1 MREIQVVFGIDM
13 ETDIGSWTPF
23 YEGVTKGTP
32 LLLNLFAKKSI
43 PVTAFWVADTA
54 RRFPEIVREME
65 SAGHE
70 TGTHSLYHE
79 TVGDSLFEIPGTYPL
94 LPEEVQ
100 PRIKLATDI
109 LEDIVGHKVVSW
121 RCPRLFGGTHV
132 TNALEA
138 LGYECDATYPMY
150 FYNEQL
156 FPYHPS
162 QENWTE
168 QGSLNLIEIIQFA
181 DMGMESKDDYG
192 RDKDQ
197 WPLYRTQS
205 TEAFIP
211 HIESFMSYLEKNDQS
226 QKPIVLCFYFHPWE
240 FWEMPEG
247 VIHYGEG
254 GVMPDP
260 FLTKGCGK
268 YCLNQVELLI
278 DWLKS
283 KEASFLTQANAPAN
297 GVKYLPYRKSK

>member
-181 DMGMESKDDYG
+181 DMEMESKDDYG

-226 QKPIVLCFYFHPWE
+226 QKPIVLCFHFHPWE

-247 VIHYGEG
+247 VIHFGEG
-254 GVMPDP
+254 GVLPDP

-283 KEASFLTQANAPAN
+283 KEAAFLTAGQCA
-297 GVKYLPYRKSK
+297 RKWHEILALQEI

>member
-197 WPLYRTQS
+197 WTLYRTQS

-247 VIHYGEG
+247 VIHFGEG
-254 GVMPDP
+254 GVLPDP

-283 KEASFLTQANAPAN
+283 KEASFLTAGQCALQWHEILA
-297 GVKYLPYRKSK
+297 LQEI

>member
-54 RRFPEIVREME
+54 RRFPKIVREME

-162 QENWTE
+162 HENWTE

-181 DMGMESKDDYG
+181 DMEMESKDEYG

-205 TEAFIP
+205 TE
-211 HIESFMSYLEKNDQS
+211 D
-226 QKPIVLCFYFHPWE
+226 FYSAH
-240 FWEMPEG
+240 
-247 VIHYGEG
+247 
-254 GVMPDP
+254 
-260 FLTKGCGK
+260 
-268 YCLNQVELLI
+268 
-278 DWLKS
+278 
-283 KEASFLTQANAPAN
+283 
-297 GVKYLPYRKSK
+297 

>member
-32 LLLNLFAKKSI
+32 LLLNLFAKNSI
-43 PVTAFWVADTA
+43 PLTAFWVADTA

-100 PRIKLATDI
+100 PRIKLATNI
-109 LEDIVGHKVVSW
+109 LEDIIGHKVVSW

-211 HIESFMSYLEKNDQS
+211 HIESFISYLEKNDQS

-247 VIHYGEG
+247 VIHFGEG
-254 GVMPDP
+254 GVFPDP
-260 FLTKGCGK
+260 FLTKGCGM

-283 KEASFLTQANAPAN
+283 IEASFLTAGQCA
-297 GVKYLPYRKSK
+297 RKWHEILALQEI

>member
-54 RRFPEIVREME
+54 RRFPEIVREIE
-65 SAGHE
+65 SAAHE

-283 KEASFLTQANAPAN
+283 KEASFLTACQCA
-297 GVKYLPYRKSK
+297 RKWHEILALQEI

>member
-23 YEGVTKGTP
+23 YEGVAKGTP

-43 PVTAFWVADTA
+43 PLTAFWVADTA

-132 TNALEA
+132 TNALED

-226 QKPIVLCFYFHPWE
+226 QKPIVLCFYFE
-240 FWEMPEG
+240 
-247 VIHYGEG
+247 
-254 GVMPDP
+254 
-260 FLTKGCGK
+260 
-268 YCLNQVELLI
+268 N
-278 DWLKS
+278 
-283 KEASFLTQANAPAN
+283 N
-297 GVKYLPYRKSK
+297 

>member
-1 MREIQVVFGIDM
+1 
-13 ETDIGSWTPF
+13 
-23 YEGVTKGTP
+23 
-32 LLLNLFAKKSI
+32 
-43 PVTAFWVADTA
+43 
-54 RRFPEIVREME
+54 
-65 SAGHE
+65 
-70 TGTHSLYHE
+70 
-79 TVGDSLFEIPGTYPL
+79 VGDSLFEIPGTYPL
-94 LPEEVQ
+94 LPEEVH

-162 QENWTE
+162 HENWTE

-247 VIHYGEG
+247 VIHFGEG
-254 GVMPDP
+254 GVLPDP

-283 KEASFLTQANAPAN
+283 KEAAFLTAGQCA
-297 GVKYLPYRKSK
+297 RKWHEILALQEI

>member
-1 MREIQVVFGIDM
+1 MRKIQVVFGIDM

-65 SAGHE
+65 SADHE
-70 TGTHSLYHE
+70 IGTHSLYHE

-254 GVMPDP
+254 GVLPDP

-278 DWLKS
+278 DWLNS
-283 KEASFLTQANAPAN
+283 KEAMFLTAGQCA
-297 GVKYLPYRKSK
+297 SKWHEILTLQEI

>member
-205 TEAFIP
+205 TEDFIP

-247 VIHYGEG
+247 VIHFGEG
-254 GVMPDP
+254 GVLPDP

-283 KEASFLTQANAPAN
+283 KEAAFLTAGQCA
-297 GVKYLPYRKSK
+297 RKWHEILALQEI

>member
-162 QENWTE
+162 HENWTE

-181 DMGMESKDDYG
+181 DMEMESKDEYG

-205 TEAFIP
+205 TEDFIP

-240 FWEMPEG
+240 FWEMPKG
-247 VIHYGEG
+247 VIHFGEG
-254 GVMPDP
+254 GVLPDP

-283 KEASFLTQANAPAN
+283 KEAAFLTAGQCA
-297 GVKYLPYRKSK
+297 RKWHEILALQEI

>member
-23 YEGVTKGTP
+23 YEGVAKGTP

-43 PVTAFWVADTA
+43 PLTAFWVADTA

-247 VIHYGEG
+247 VIHFGEG
-254 GVMPDP
+254 GVLPDP
-260 FLTKGCGK
+260 FLTKGCGM

-283 KEASFLTQANAPAN
+283 KEASFLTASQCA
-297 GVKYLPYRKSK
+297 RKWHEILALQEI

>member
-54 RRFPEIVREME
+54 QRFPEIVREME

-181 DMGMESKDDYG
+181 DMGMESKVDYG

-247 VIHYGEG
+247 VIHFGEG
-254 GVMPDP
+254 GVLPDP

-283 KEASFLTQANAPAN
+283 KEAAFLTAGQCA
-297 GVKYLPYRKSK
+297 RKWHEILALQEI

>member
-1 MREIQVVFGIDM
+1 MREIQVVFGFDM

-43 PVTAFWVADTA
+43 PVPAFWVADTA

-192 RDKDQ
+192 RDKDP

-205 TEAFIP
+205 TEALIP

-247 VIHYGEG
+247 VIHFGEG
-254 GVMPDP
+254 GVLPDP

-283 KEASFLTQANAPAN
+283 KEAAFLTAGQCA
-297 GVKYLPYRKSK
+297 RKWHEILTLQEI

>member
-23 YEGVTKGTP
+23 YEGVTNGTP

-54 RRFPEIVREME
+54 QRFPEIVREME

-181 DMGMESKDDYG
+181 DMGMESKVDYG

-247 VIHYGEG
+247 VIHFGEG
-254 GVMPDP
+254 GVLPDP

-283 KEASFLTQANAPAN
+283 KEAAFLTAGQCA
-297 GVKYLPYRKSK
+297 RKWHEILALQEI

>member
-192 RDKDQ
+192 RDKDP

-205 TEAFIP
+205 TEALIP

-247 VIHYGEG
+247 VIHFGEG
-254 GVMPDP
+254 GVLPDP

-283 KEASFLTQANAPAN
+283 KEAAFLTAGQCA
-297 GVKYLPYRKSK
+297 RKWHEILTLQEI

>member
-162 QENWTE
+162 HENWTE

-181 DMGMESKDDYG
+181 DMEMESKDDYG

-205 TEAFIP
+205 TEDFIP

-247 VIHYGEG
+247 VIHFGEG
-254 GVMPDP
+254 GVLPDP

-283 KEASFLTQANAPAN
+283 KEAAFLTAGQCA
-297 GVKYLPYRKSK
+297 RKWHEILALQEI

>member
-1 MREIQVVFGIDM
+1 MKESQ
-13 ETDIGSWTPF
+13 
-23 YEGVTKGTP
+23 KGTP

-132 TNALEA
+132 TNALED
-138 LGYECDATYPMY
+138 LWGFECDATYPMY

-247 VIHYGEG
+247 VIHFGEG
-254 GVMPDP
+254 GVLPDP

-283 KEASFLTQANAPAN
+283 KKGLI
-297 GVKYLPYRKSK
+297 PYGRTMRPQMA

>member
-43 PVTAFWVADTA
+43 PVTAFWVGETA
-54 RRFPEIVREME
+54 LRFPEIVREME

-70 TGTHSLYHE
+70 TGAHSLYHE
-79 TVGDSLFEIPGTYPL
+79 TLGDSLFEIPGIYPL
-94 LPEEVQ
+94 LPEEVR

-109 LEDIVGHKVVSW
+109 VEDIVGHKVVSW

-132 TNALEA
+132 TNALES

-150 FYNEQL
+150 YYNEQL

-168 QGSLNLIEIIQFA
+168 QGSLNLIEIVQFA
-181 DMGMESKDDYG
+181 DMAMESKDAYG

-197 WPLYRTQS
+197 WPLYRIKS
-205 TEAFIP
+205 TAAFTP
-211 HIESFMSYLEKNDQS
+211 HIESFMSYVEKNDQS

-240 FWEMPEG
+240 FWEMPDG
-247 VIHYGEG
+247 VIHFGEG
-254 GVMPDP
+254 GVLPDP
-260 FLTKGCGK
+260 FLVKGCGK
-268 YCLNQVELLI
+268 YCLKQVELLI

-283 KEASFLTQANAPAN
+283 KEAVFLTAGQCA
-297 GVKYLPYRKSK
+297 RKWKNIIAQPDL

>member
-181 DMGMESKDDYG
+181 DMGMKSKDDYG

-247 VIHYGEG
+247 VIHFGEG
-254 GVMPDP
+254 GVLPDP

-283 KEASFLTQANAPAN
+283 KEATFLTAGQCA
-297 GVKYLPYRKSK
+297 RKWHEILALQKI

>member
-23 YEGVTKGTP
+23 YEGVSKGTP

-43 PVTAFWVADTA
+43 PLTAFWVADTA

-162 QENWTE
+162 QENLTE

-192 RDKDQ
+192 REKDQ

-211 HIESFMSYLEKNDQS
+211 HIESFMSYLEKNDPS

-240 FWEMPEG
+240 FWGMPEG
-247 VIHYGEG
+247 VIHFVEG

-260 FLTKGCGK
+260 FLTKACGK

-283 KEASFLTQANAPAN
+283 KEASFLTAGQCA
-297 GVKYLPYRKSK
+297 RK

>member
-1 MREIQVVFGIDM
+1 
-13 ETDIGSWTPF
+13 
-23 YEGVTKGTP
+23 
-32 LLLNLFAKKSI
+32 
-43 PVTAFWVADTA
+43 
-54 RRFPEIVREME
+54 
-65 SAGHE
+65 
-70 TGTHSLYHE
+70 
-79 TVGDSLFEIPGTYPL
+79 
-94 LPEEVQ
+94 
-100 PRIKLATDI
+100 
-109 LEDIVGHKVVSW
+109 
-121 RCPRLFGGTHV
+121 
-132 TNALEA
+132 
-138 LGYECDATYPMY
+138 MY

-181 DMGMESKDDYG
+181 DMGMESKDEYG

-205 TEAFIP
+205 TEALIP

-240 FWEMPEG
+240 FWEMPKG
-247 VIHYGEG
+247 VIHFGEG
-254 GVMPDP
+254 GVLPDP

-283 KEASFLTQANAPAN
+283 KKSSFLTAGQCA
-297 GVKYLPYRKSK
+297 RKWHKILALQEI

>member
-65 SAGHE
+65 YAGHE

-205 TEAFIP
+205 TEDFIP

-247 VIHYGEG
+247 VIHFGEG
-254 GVMPDP
+254 GVLPDP

-283 KEASFLTQANAPAN
+283 KEAAFLTAGQCA
-297 GVKYLPYRKSK
+297 RKWHEILALQEI

>member
-54 RRFPEIVREME
+54 RRFPEIVREIE
-65 SAGHE
+65 SAAHE

-205 TEAFIP
+205 TEDFIP

-247 VIHYGEG
+247 VIH
-254 GVMPDP
+254 
-260 FLTKGCGK
+260 F
-268 YCLNQVELLI
+268 
-278 DWLKS
+278 
-283 KEASFLTQANAPAN
+283 
-297 GVKYLPYRKSK
+297 

>member
-1 MREIQVVFGIDM
+1 MRQIQVVFGIDM

-54 RRFPEIVREME
+54 RRFPEIVWEME

-181 DMGMESKDDYG
+181 DMGMKSKDDYG

-205 TEAFIP
+205 TEDFIP

-247 VIHYGEG
+247 VIHFGEG
-254 GVMPDP
+254 GVLPDP

-283 KEASFLTQANAPAN
+283 IEASFLTAGQCA
-297 GVKYLPYRKSK
+297 RKWHEILALQEI

>member
-54 RRFPEIVREME
+54 RRFPEIVREIE
-65 SAGHE
+65 SATHE

-197 WPLYRTQS
+197 WPIYRTQS

-283 KEASFLTQANAPAN
+283 KEASFLTAGQCA
-297 GVKYLPYRKSK
+297 RKWHEILALQEI

>member
-23 YEGVTKGTP
+23 YEGVTKGAP

-181 DMGMESKDDYG
+181 DMGMKSKDDYG

-247 VIHYGEG
+247 VIHFGEG
-254 GVMPDP
+254 GVLPDP

-283 KEASFLTQANAPAN
+283 KEAAFLTAGQCA
-297 GVKYLPYRKSK
+297 RKWHEILALQEI

>member
-181 DMGMESKDDYG
+181 DMGMESKDEYG

-197 WPLYRTQS
+197 WPLFRTQS
-205 TEAFIP
+205 TEDFIP

-247 VIHYGEG
+247 VIHFGEG
-254 GVMPDP
+254 GVLPDP

-283 KEASFLTQANAPAN
+283 KEAAFLTAGQCA
-297 GVKYLPYRKSK
+297 RKWHEILALQEI

>member
-23 YEGVTKGTP
+23 YEGVTNGTP

-181 DMGMESKDDYG
+181 DMGMESKVDYG

-247 VIHYGEG
+247 VIHFGEG
-254 GVMPDP
+254 GVLPDP

-283 KEASFLTQANAPAN
+283 KEAAFLTAGQCA
-297 GVKYLPYRKSK
+297 RKWHEILALQEI

>member
-65 SAGHE
+65 SEGHE

-192 RDKDQ
+192 RDKDP

-205 TEAFIP
+205 TEALIP

-247 VIHYGEG
+247 VIHFGEG
-254 GVMPDP
+254 GVLPDP

-283 KEASFLTQANAPAN
+283 KEAAFLTAGQCA
-297 GVKYLPYRKSK
+297 RKWHEILTLQEI

>member
-23 YEGVTKGTP
+23 YEGVTNGTP

-138 LGYECDATYPMY
+138 LGYECDATYPLY

-247 VIHYGEG
+247 VIHFGEG
-254 GVMPDP
+254 GVLPDP

-283 KEASFLTQANAPAN
+283 KEAAFLTAGQCA
-297 GVKYLPYRKSK
+297 RKWHEILALQEI

>member
-192 RDKDQ
+192 REKDQ

-247 VIHYGEG
+247 VIHFGEG
-254 GVMPDP
+254 GVLPDP

-283 KEASFLTQANAPAN
+283 KEASFLTAGQCA
-297 GVKYLPYRKSK
+297 RKWHEILTLQEI

>member
-181 DMGMESKDDYG
+181 DMRMESKDEYG

-205 TEAFIP
+205 TEDFIP

-240 FWEMPEG
+240 FWKMPEG
-247 VIHYGEG
+247 VIHFGEG
-254 GVMPDP
+254 GVLPDP

-283 KEASFLTQANAPAN
+283 KEAAFLTAGQCA
-297 GVKYLPYRKSK
+297 RKWHEILALQEI

>member
-168 QGSLNLIEIIQFA
+168 QG
-181 DMGMESKDDYG
+181 
-192 RDKDQ
+192 
-197 WPLYRTQS
+197 
-205 TEAFIP
+205 
-211 HIESFMSYLEKNDQS
+211 
-226 QKPIVLCFYFHPWE
+226 E
-240 FWEMPEG
+240 FKF
-247 VIHYGEG
+247 
-254 GVMPDP
+254 D
-260 FLTKGCGK
+260 
-268 YCLNQVELLI
+268 
-278 DWLKS
+278 
-283 KEASFLTQANAPAN
+283 
-297 GVKYLPYRKSK
+297 